1 MHVFKYIF
9 QSSNNKYIQLDY
21 VCNLSND
28 RLNLLILF
36 HEFKMWTSML
46 TDISEIVIYMIIDMF
61 MLPSGKPT

>member
-1 MHVFKYIF
+1 MFGIYVIFFGYIMHVFKYIF

-36 HEFKMWTSML
+36 HEFKM
-46 TDISEIVIYMIIDMF
+46 
-61 MLPSGKPT
+61 